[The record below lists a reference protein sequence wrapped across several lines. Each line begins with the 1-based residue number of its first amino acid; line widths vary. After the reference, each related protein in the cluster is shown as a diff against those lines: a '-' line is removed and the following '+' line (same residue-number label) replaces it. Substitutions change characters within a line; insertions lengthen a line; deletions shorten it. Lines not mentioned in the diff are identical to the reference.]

1 MSWSPGSKLKQSTL
15 QTATGLSRPP
25 HSPTTD
31 LRQGP
36 VFAKNSLWWGRQ
48 SYAETAGAR
57 QADQ

>member
-1 MSWSPGSKLKQSTL
+1 MSWSPGSVLKQSTL
-15 QTATGLSRPP
+15 QARTGLSQPS
-25 HSPTTD
+25 HSSTTD

-36 VFAKNSLWWGRQ
+36 VCAKNSLWWGRQ

>member
-15 QTATGLSRPP
+15 KAATGLSRPL
-25 HSPTTD
+25 HGPTTD

-36 VFAKNSLWWGRQ
+36 VCAKNSFWWGRQ